1 MRRLAVLTDVLVCG
15 AAVWGAGASPA
26 QAPAPSAPGQPAA
39 INPANFTG
47 LVTPHATTDIRTLRY
62 EFAGGARTNWH
73 MHPLGQTL
81 IVTKGSGL
89 VQRWGGSREEIRV
102 GDVVWIP
109 PNTKHWHGASESS
122 SMSHVAITEALDGKT
137 VEWMESVSDQQYRAK
152 RSNSTAPIS
161 RQTP

>member
-1 MRRLAVLTDVLVCG
+1 MRRLVVLTGVLVCG

-73 MHPLGQTL
+73 SHAGGQ
-81 IVTKGSGL
+81 VGS
-89 VQRWGGSREEIRV
+89 QRAISRFPV
-102 GDVVWIP
+102 LPAGDDGWYAQAAR
-109 PNTKHWHGASESS
+109 HWN
-122 SMSHVAITEALDGKT
+122 LDGP
-137 VEWMESVSDQQYRAK
+137 DPR
-152 RSNSTAPIS
+152 
-161 RQTP
+161 